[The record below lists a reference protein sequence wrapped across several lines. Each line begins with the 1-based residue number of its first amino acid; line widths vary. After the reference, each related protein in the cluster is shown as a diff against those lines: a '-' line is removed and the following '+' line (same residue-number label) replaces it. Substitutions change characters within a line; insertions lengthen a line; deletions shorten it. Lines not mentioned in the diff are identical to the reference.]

1 MANPFVHVELMS
13 TDVNRSK
20 EFYGKL
26 FDWKMQDMPNP
37 ETGTYT
43 LINVGEGTGGGMMKN
58 PMPGA
63 PSSWMAYVLVDDV
76 KAATSKAK
84 SLGANVMKD
93 VIEVPNMGWFSIIT
107 DPTGA
112 MLGLWQAKVSWI
124 ALICYHSRAISTR
137 VMFFP
142 HKSGTSAR
150 LVQRYASISGT
161 SRVP

>member
-26 FDWKMQDMPNP
+26 FDWKMQDMANP
-37 ETGTYT
+37 ATGTYT

-63 PSSWMAYVLVDDV
+63 PSSWMDYVLVDDV

-93 VIEVPNMGWFSIIT
+93 VNEVPNMGWFSIIT

-112 MLGLWQAKVSWI
+112 MLGLWQAKVPGS
-124 ALICYHSRAISTR
+124 H
-137 VMFFP
+137 
-142 HKSGTSAR
+142 
-150 LVQRYASISGT
+150 
-161 SRVP
+161 

>member
-1 MANPFVHVELMS
+1 LPFALTFDIAVYLASVNSSNPATQGKPMANPFVHVELMS

-37 ETGTYT
+37 ATGTYT
-43 LINVGEGTGGGMMKN
+43 LINVGEGTGGGMMTN

-76 KAATSKAK
+76 KAATSKAT
-84 SLGANVMKD
+84 SLGANIMKD
-93 VIEVPNMGWFSIIT
+93 VTEVPDMGRFSIIT

-112 MLGLWQAKVSWI
+112 MLGLWQSKN
-124 ALICYHSRAISTR
+124 R
-137 VMFFP
+137 
-142 HKSGTSAR
+142 
-150 LVQRYASISGT
+150 
-161 SRVP
+161 